1 MPTGATGEEE
11 FITGP
16 KPGED
21 TLADDLNNR
30 REVTGE
36 MLMGGH
42 PNDEP
47 EEEGGEVPAGG
58 EDKVETGGVKKEPG
72 DTLADKGEQPPK
84 KEEPAGPRFKSQEEA
99 EKAHAEAEKRMT
111 QATTEAAEERK
122 AREKLE
128 KELEELRA
136 KPPEKKEEPVKEVT
150 DEELNAQVEAVAEA
164 ANEQAMAEIAEL
176 DDQDPDYRKQVA
188 KAWAKAN
195 AKIVKAASRATLSQ
209 ADIDKL
215 IDQRIEAKE
224 TAAKAAKAEED
235 RRTAGQRAWDEVV
248 DHCKKAGLAVDDPE
262 APESDFLEAA
272 ERKLPKE
279 LQGQG
284 ATPEVKEWMLNYV
297 RTRTGKAALSEAE
310 KEEAARK
317 AQLENQPLGKGG
329 VKPKPSTPKQETE
342 GSLASDFE
350 DARKSR
356 TL

>member
-1 MPTGATGEEE
+1 MTTTGATLEEE
-11 FITGP
+11 VITGP

-21 TLADDLNNR
+21 SLATDLDNR
-30 REVTGE
+30 REVTGA
-36 MLMGGH
+36 MLLGGH
-42 PNDEP
+42 PNQELEEEPPAGEP
-47 EEEGGEVPAGG
+47 EPKPGEEKPGEAKG
-58 EDKVETGGVKKEPG
+58 KESEE
-72 DTLADKGEQPPK
+72 LPK
-84 KEEPAGPRFKSQEEA
+84 KEESPVGPRFKSQEEA

-111 QATTEAAEERK
+111 QATTGAAEERK

>member
-1 MPTGATGEEE
+1 M
-11 FITGP
+11 
-16 KPGED
+16 
-21 TLADDLNNR
+21 
-30 REVTGE
+30 
-36 MLMGGH
+36 
-42 PNDEP
+42 
-47 EEEGGEVPAGG
+47 
-58 EDKVETGGVKKEPG
+58 
-72 DTLADKGEQPPK
+72 
-84 KEEPAGPRFKSQEEA
+84 
-99 EKAHAEAEKRMT
+99 
-111 QATTEAAEERK
+111 
-122 AREKLE
+122 
-128 KELEELRA
+128 
-136 KPPEKKEEPVKEVT
+136 
-150 DEELNAQVEAVAEA
+150 AEA

-329 VKPKPSTPKQETE
+329 VKPKPSTPKQEAE
-342 GSLASDFE
+342 GSLASDFGTPGSHE
-350 DARKSR
+350 PFK
-356 TL
+356 